1 MSYASICRLMLIQL
15 KFFTFTFSSSKS
27 DVQQEPVVEPLVVG
41 RTELIVKEG
50 SVVKERVSVTRIVS

>member
-1 MSYASICRLMLIQL
+1 MSFDAIQL
-15 KFFTFTFSSSKS
+15 KFSTFTFSSSKA